1 MGDHLPGDTVTTH
14 YEHNK
19 PCLVNFKTTRAWR
32 EAAHQQAREHGMN
45 LGEYLRHLVDHDLDE
60 THWRTI
66 ADDLYQQLRQH
77 PDPTPP
83 AVTNALIAYERRQ
96 QART

>member
-1 MGDHLPGDTVTTH
+1 MSTH
-14 YEHNK
+14 YERNQS
-19 PCLVNFKTTRAWR
+19 CLINFKATRGWR
-32 EAAHQQAREHGMN
+32 DAAHQQAERHGMT
-45 LGEYLRHLVDHDLDE
+45 LSAYLKHLVDHDLDE
-60 THWRTI
+60 TAWRII
-66 ADDLYQQLRQH
+66 ADDLYQQLRHH